1 MNFKKPNTWVE
12 PSIEEQEIIENLLG
26 KKPQGEYQIL
36 IRDETN
42 HPLVLENAPFF
53 YDGTPMPTRFW
64 LLESNIFKAVSKL
77 ESAGGVKKVQEEID
91 LETIQKIHSEYE
103 KNRDQ
108 LIDDGYLGPKP
119 SGGVG
124 GTRRGVKCLH
134 AHVANFLATKNDV
147 IGQWAIEKIDEDNKS
162 KSITSN
168 ESI

>member
-1 MNFKKPNTWVE
+1 MVTLAPNQVL
-12 PSIEEQEIIENLLG
+12 PPVCLS
-26 KKPQGEYQIL
+26 YQ
-36 IRDETN
+36 R
-42 HPLVLENAPFF
+42 
-53 YDGTPMPTRFW
+53 
-64 LLESNIFKAVSKL
+64 
-77 ESAGGVKKVQEEID
+77 
-91 LETIQKIHSEYE
+91 
-103 KNRDQ
+103 
-108 LIDDGYLGPKP
+108 IDDGYLGPKP

>member
-1 MNFKKPNTWVE
+1 
-12 PSIEEQEIIENLLG
+12 
-26 KKPQGEYQIL
+26 
-36 IRDETN
+36 
-42 HPLVLENAPFF
+42 
-53 YDGTPMPTRFW
+53 MPTRFW